1 MRTPATA
8 LWGLPPAIQDGR
20 VDEAELRR
28 QLVAVCRRAYERGTI
43 SGTDGN
49 LSGRLTMDRL
59 LVTPAGVN
67 KGYLEPADLVVCD
80 LEGRAV
86 GAGTPSTEVLLHTAV
101 YRVRPDVWGV
111 VHAHPPSCVALTL
124 AKIGMDEPVIPEI
137 VGALGRV
144 PTAPYATPGTVDLP
158 ASFVPLLDGH
168 DAILLERHGSV
179 TMGSSPSQA
188 LDRLEMIEHA
198 ATILIRAHSVG
209 LVTPMSP
216 EEVRRLRGG
225 R

>member
-1 MRTPATA
+1 MSIAPTR
-8 LWGLPPAIQDGR
+8 
-20 VDEAELRR
+20 DESELRR
-28 QLVAVCRRAYERGTI
+28 ELVAVCRRAYERGMI

-49 LSGRLTMDRL
+49 ISGRLSAERI

-67 KGYLEPADLVVCD
+67 KGYLQPGDLVECD
-80 LEGRAV
+80 LDGKPVIGGRA
-86 GAGTPSTEVLLHTAV
+86 STEVLLHTAV
-101 YRVRPDVWGV
+101 YRNRADAWGV

-124 AKIGMDEPVIPEI
+124 VKLGMDEPVIPEI

-144 PTAPYATPGTVDLP
+144 PTAPYATPGTPELP
-158 ASFVPLLDGH
+158 NSFVPLLARH

-179 TMGSSPSQA
+179 TIGDSPSQA

-209 LVTPMSP
+209 LVVPMSP
-216 EEVRRLRGG
+216 EEVRKLRGENY

>member
-1 MRTPATA
+1 M
-8 LWGLPPAIQDGR
+8 I
-20 VDEAELRR
+20 DESALRR
-28 QLVAVCRRAYERGTI
+28 ELVAVCRRAYERGMI

-49 LSGRLTMDRL
+49 ISGRLTADRL

-67 KGYLEPADLVVCD
+67 KGYLEPGDLVECD
-80 LEGRAV
+80 LDGRAV
-86 GAGTPSTEVLLHTAV
+86 IGGRPSTEVLLHTAV
-101 YRVRPDVWGV
+101 YRNRADAMGV

-124 AKIGMDEPVIPEI
+124 VKIGMDEPVIPEI

-144 PTAPYATPGTVDLP
+144 PTAPYATPGTPDLP
-158 ASFVPLLDGH
+158 NSFVPLLSH

-179 TMGSSPSQA
+179 TIGSSPSQA

-209 LVTPMSP
+209 LVVPMSP
-216 EEVRRLRGG
+216 AEVKKLRGAAS
-225 R
+225 

>member
-1 MRTPATA
+1 MPRS
-8 LWGLPPAIQDGR
+8 
-20 VDEAELRR
+20 VDEAALRR
-28 QLVAVCRRAYERGTI
+28 ELVAVCRRAYERGMI

-49 LSGRLTMDRL
+49 ISGRLSADRI

-67 KGYLEPADLVVCD
+67 KGYLEPGDLVECD
-80 LEGRAV
+80 LDGKPVIGGR
-86 GAGTPSTEVLLHTAV
+86 PSTEVLLHTAV
-101 YRVRPDVWGV
+101 YRVRPDAWGV

-124 AKIGMDEPVIPEI
+124 VKIGMDDPVIPEI
-137 VGALGRV
+137 VGALGKV
-144 PTAPYATPGTVDLP
+144 PTAPYGTPGTVELP

-179 TMGSSPSQA
+179 TLGDGPSQA

-209 LVTPMSP
+209 LVTPMTP
-216 EEVRRLRGG
+216 EQVKKLRPGG
-225 R
+225 C